1 LAARRLAH
9 LAVALPP
16 LFVLIGVVFFLLGS
30 PRSHSASWPILWMTI
45 SAAEAWVVVRRNAEL
60 AACSQPNPISLRM
73 AHGISALL
81 IILAFL
87 GGRLLNH
94 GSAAFSPTTRR

>member
-1 LAARRLAH
+1 
-9 LAVALPP
+9 
-16 LFVLIGVVFFLLGS
+16 
-30 PRSHSASWPILWMTI
+30 MTI

-81 IILAFL
+81 ITLAFF

-94 GSAAFSPTTRR
+94 GSAAFSPEFNHATMMVLRKWYRSDLV